1 MIVSNTIPYQYFVSV
16 ISIVLLCLVPRYLH
30 GIGEKKNIEK
40 TLDFHPNSDY
50 NTNHPSSDKRG
61 TKMEI
66 PIVLVL
72 AEFNRAHKRL
82 NVLYHNY
89 AKEAGISDAA
99 FWLMYSLYE
108 KGGPCTQPE
117 LCEAWFFAPQTI
129 NSALKSLEKQGLIAL
144 DLAPNSRKN
153 KQFFFTEEG
162 EKLAKEKIAPLVQ
175 AEEQS
180 FLRLDEQERNAL
192 LTITQKHI
200 NVLEEEI
207 NRIL

>member
-1 MIVSNTIPYQYFVSV
+1 MEN
-16 ISIVLLCLVPRYLH
+16 SIVLML
-30 GIGEKKNIEK
+30 
-40 TLDFHPNSDY
+40 S
-50 NTNHPSSDKRG
+50 
-61 TKMEI
+61 
-66 PIVLVL
+66 
-72 AEFNRAHKRL
+72 AFNRAHKRL

-89 AKEAGISDAA
+89 AKKAGMSDAA

-108 KGGPCTQPE
+108 KGGPCTQTE

-144 DLAPNSRKN
+144 ELVPNSRKN

-162 EKLAKEKIAPLVQ
+162 EKLVKEKIAPLVL

-180 FLRLDEQERNAL
+180 FLRLDEQERNTL
-192 LTITQKHI
+192 LTITKKHI

>member
-1 MIVSNTIPYQYFVSV
+1 M
-16 ISIVLLCLVPRYLH
+16 
-30 GIGEKKNIEK
+30 E
-40 TLDFHPNSDY
+40 NS
-50 NTNHPSSDKRG
+50 
-61 TKMEI
+61 
-66 PIVLVL
+66 IVLVL
-72 AEFNRAHKRL
+72 SEFNRAHKRL

-89 AKEAGISDAA
+89 AKKAGMSDAA

-108 KGGPCTQPE
+108 KGGPCTQTE

-144 DLAPNSRKN
+144 ELVPNSRKN

-162 EKLAKEKIAPLVQ
+162 EKLVKEKIAPLVL

-180 FLRLDEQERNAL
+180 FLRLDEQERNTL
-192 LTITQKHI
+192 LTITKKHI